1 MGFSFSIFF
10 KDDSMC
16 IIYIYINIYIYIHI
30 YTVDRSIQKI
40 HIMNLVNRC
49 RPTTH
54 PRFVSQSSSAQLRT
68 RGGQFCFFLEDLIQ
82 CGAPMPPR

>member
-1 MGFSFSIFF
+1 
-10 KDDSMC
+10 MC
-16 IIYIYINIYIYIHI
+16 IIYVYIYIQI
-30 YTVDRSIQKI
+30 YTVNISIQKI

-68 RGGQFCFFLEDLIQ
+68 RGGQFCFFFGGSHTTWCPD
-82 CGAPMPPR
+82 APKVTKLDYNSDNYGL